1 MGWGLYHSIVK
12 TYCHLTILSWQKILA
27 YVVMAFSN
35 AYWSRGESHWDPQL
49 SRGVDRKGSVE
60 EFPVEEN

>member
-1 MGWGLYHSIVK
+1 MW
-12 TYCHLTILSWQKILA
+12 SWL
-27 YVVMAFSN
+27 FSN
-35 AYWSRGESHWDPQL
+35 AYWSRGGREGGREGGVMHWDPQR